1 MLHLIFCLTFLQ
13 LLFTEYTAELTLCAA
28 GFGLLVAGYRWLV
41 HRSRAAVAVCLTC
54 LVLLA
59 VSVGGLHQRTVFSAA
74 QWASVTPDKR
84 HYMLNDLTRRHTLVG
99 MTGGEV
105 RALLGIPDYTDTDTL
120 YAYVIDQPFDESTLD
135 LTLEDGVVTAVSITP
150 EH

>member
-1 MLHLIFCLTFLQ
+1 MLHLS
-13 LLFTEYTAELTLCAA
+13 LFSSVLRILIAEHASELTLCAA
-28 GFGLLVAGYRWLV
+28 GITLLVAGYRWLET
-41 HRSRAAVAVCLTC
+41 RSRAAVAVCLTC

-84 HYMLNDLTRRHTLVG
+84 HYMLDDLTRRHTLVG

-105 RALLGIPDYTDTDTL
+105 RTLLGRPDYTDTETL

-135 LTLEDGVVTAVSITP
+135 LTLENGVITAVSITL